1 MPSKEG
7 TMQIMIE
14 CWRTGHAIST
24 GIETDAKTFAG
35 LSDFEAQT
43 YCPYCKRNHRWSKSD
58 VCADKTDLHAPQ
70 SRH

>member
-1 MPSKEG
+1 MLE
-7 TMQIMIE
+7 IMIE
-14 CWRTGHAIST
+14 CWRTGHTIST
-24 GIETDAKTFAG
+24 GIETDATTFEG

-58 VCADKTDLHAPQ
+58 ACLNKTNLHAAH